1 MEAYNNNISIGFCW
15 GFLRNQL
22 TGSLLTSS
30 KQLRKIFQRPFVFQ
44 FSQIKNVYLML
55 MVNILSEADIFIN
68 RFYIYL
74 HRYCLMSL
82 YSFFVFHHFIICK
95 TKQKIW
101 NWTCRF
107 FFSCKWTP
115 CQNNEFA
122 WDALNEMAAKGCGLL
137 IIHISIYT
145 IINRVTQLTIYVGK
159 YIYTNGLL
167 F

>member
-44 FSQIKNVYLML
+44 FSQIKNVYLIL
-55 MVNILSEADIFIN
+55 MVNILSETDIFIN

-95 TKQKIW
+95 TKNLKLNLSI
-101 NWTCRF
+101 F
-107 FFSCKWTP
+107 FFHVNERRVKIMNLHETRSMKW
-115 CQNNEFA
+115 QQ
-122 WDALNEMAAKGCGLL
+122 KGVA
-137 IIHISIYT
+137 Y
-145 IINRVTQLTIYVGK
+145 
-159 YIYTNGLL
+159 
-167 F
+167 